1 MSTLLYNRL
10 PSILSFVTKINNCFI
25 WNIRLLYYGIGD
37 IYIFLYVR
45 HIYTLYKRWYYIT
58 HYRLRQDHF
67 QFATFTFSLS
77 PAYHS
82 ELHCASVD
90 WNQIR
95 GNFNYK
101 ETIAELLWSWNW
113 HLPNLRCWVIAVN
126 QHVSEMFISVRKK
139 AHYWKDLSI
148 INTTLRQWKEL
159 WLYIWIDLK

>member
-67 QFATFTFSLS
+67 QFVTFTFSLS

-113 HLPNLRCWVIAVN
+113 HLPNLRWVIAVN
-126 QHVSEMFISVRKK
+126 KAVDWNWKTIALSRVRCGYLAFVMFKMSTNSINVR
-139 AHYWKDLSI
+139 H
-148 INTTLRQWKEL
+148 
-159 WLYIWIDLK
+159 